1 MESKPLPSFEMP
13 SFLYGSYAEVHR
25 KATKEGR
32 RCATQY
38 QKDGTFLVPRE
49 VLPVKPGSVVLM
61 DGAIDFTREQPAWRL
76 YLLSDV
82 REGLYKAL
90 DWKGTSHAREQYEAC
105 FRETAWGALHYAIT
119 YVAPMDVVSFALR
132 FKSVLRFW
140 DALQTARYLF
150 TSPDALL
157 TLDELMMATCD
168 WAMDAWGPAECGSV
182 RTRLEGAVERMSG
195 ATKEDSIKAIL
206 RQLPRVLA
214 ATQGLKH
221 REVLADPAFWNERL
235 TMLDPESFNRI
246 SAASTANVLERLHL
260 WDRQLETL
268 PQ

>member
-1 MESKPLPSFEMP
+1 MP
-13 SFLYGSYAEVHR
+13 SFLFGSYAEVHR
-25 KATKEGR
+25 KATREGR

-49 VLPVKPGSVVLM
+49 LLPVKPGSVVLM
-61 DGAIDFTREQPAWRL
+61 DGAVDFTRDHPAWRL
-76 YLLSDV
+76 YLLSDA

-90 DWKGTSHAREQYEAC
+90 DWKGTTQAREHYESF
-105 FRETAWGALHYAIT
+105 FRETPWGALHYAIT

-150 TSPDALL
+150 TAPDAVL

-168 WAMDAWGPAECGSV
+168 WAMDAWCPEEGGSA
-182 RTRLEGAVERMSG
+182 RTRLEVTVTRMSK
-195 ATKEDSIKAIL
+195 ATKEDSITAIL

-214 ATQGLKH
+214 STQGLKH
-221 REVLADPAFWNERL
+221 REVLADPAFWHERL
-235 TMLDPESFNRI
+235 KTLEPESFSRI
-246 SAASTANVLERLHL
+246 SAALTANLLERLHL
-260 WDRQLETL
+260 WDRQLEM
-268 PQ
+268 Q